1 MGEQGQSGRDAAPPR
16 PGCGSVRAVRL
27 GEGEVVFLDQTK
39 LPGKIEFLAARSVE
53 EVARAI
59 ETMVVR
65 GAPGIGIAAAFGLA
79 LHADLAAG
87 RATVGA
93 GAASPALL
101 TPEAFLAGF
110 AAAAERLARTRPT
123 AVNLFWAIDRMK
135 RVAREAVAAASPG
148 DTAPAGPYALGW
160 FVAAHDRIRAE
171 ALEIAAADER
181 ANREM
186 GRFGQEL
193 LPGRCRILTHCNA
206 GALATGGYGTAL
218 GIIRAAVEAGKDVSV
233 FVDETRPLWQGAR
246 LTAWEMLQE
255 GIPATLITDSM
266 AGWFM
271 SQGQVDAVI
280 VGADRI
286 AANGDT
292 ANKIGTY
299 SVAVLAA
306 AHGIPF
312 YVAAPRSTIDV
323 RTSNG
328 RDIVIEQRAAEEVS
342 RPYGLE
348 VAPPG
353 VVVANPAFDVTP
365 ARLIAA
371 IVTEAGVARPPFERS
386 LAELLAGP

>member
-1 MGEQGQSGRDAAPPR
+1 
-16 PGCGSVRAVRL
+16 VRL
-27 GEGEVVFLDQTK
+27 AEGEVVFLDQTK

-65 GAPGIGIAAAFGLA
+65 GAPAIGIAAAFGLA
-79 LHADLAAG
+79 LQADLAVG
-87 RATVGA
+87 PATVGA
-93 GAASPALL
+93 GAASPAVL

-135 RVAREAVAAASPG
+135 RVAREAVPG
-148 DTAPAGPYALGW
+148 GPAPAGAGLTGPYAPGW
-160 FVAAHDRIRAE
+160 LTVARDRLRAE

-181 ANREM
+181 ANREI

-193 LPGRCRILTHCNA
+193 LPGKCRILTHCNA

-218 GIIRAAVEAGKDVSV
+218 GIIRAAVEAGKDISV
-233 FVDETRPLWQGAR
+233 LVDETRPLWQGAR

-353 VVVANPAFDVTP
+353 VGVANPAFDVTP